1 MHFSDQIS
9 ISILAAST
17 EAISRNKRLCL
28 PLLSSLPNPLPAPLI
43 ATEAL
48 PIVLIRT
55 IPASTQNPVPELL
68 SHGKVTAY
76 LSLHYSIV
84 LL

>member
-1 MHFSDQIS
+1 MSFSDQIS

-17 EAISRNKRLCL
+17 EAISRNKGLCL
-28 PLLSSLPNPLPAPLI
+28 LLFSSLPNPLPAPLI

-55 IPASTQNPVPELL
+55 IPASTQNPAPELL
-68 SHGKVTAY
+68 SHGKVTQPIC
-76 LSLHYSIV
+76 LCISSLC
-84 LL
+84 